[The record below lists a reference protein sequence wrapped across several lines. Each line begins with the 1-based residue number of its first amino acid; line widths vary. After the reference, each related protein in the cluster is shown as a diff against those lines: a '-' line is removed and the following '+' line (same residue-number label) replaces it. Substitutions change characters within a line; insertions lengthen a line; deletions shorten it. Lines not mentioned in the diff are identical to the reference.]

1 MEKEALGLNG
11 DERLNVIGSIIEVIY
26 ESVEVMEV
34 RRDATNIRAFVL
46 IRVFFFCRKQIKCLQ
61 ISSTNKEKPYVNHF
75 DFTPPPQVPLIT

>member
-46 IRVFFFCRKQIKCLQ
+46 IRVFFFVESRLNACK
-61 ISSTNKEKPYVNHF
+61 YH
-75 DFTPPPQVPLIT
+75 PLIRRNHTLITLTSPPHPRCL